1 MAPGLLAQVQMQG
14 LKRFFHSLMTGEA
27 GPLMKARLSTQA
39 GLLEVGLGLMKP
51 VGGAVHGT
59 KGIHRLLRQFD

>member
-1 MAPGLLAQVQMQG
+1 MAPCLLAQVQMQG

-51 VGGAVHGT
+51 VGGAVHSSE
-59 KGIHRLLRQFD
+59 GILRLLRQFD